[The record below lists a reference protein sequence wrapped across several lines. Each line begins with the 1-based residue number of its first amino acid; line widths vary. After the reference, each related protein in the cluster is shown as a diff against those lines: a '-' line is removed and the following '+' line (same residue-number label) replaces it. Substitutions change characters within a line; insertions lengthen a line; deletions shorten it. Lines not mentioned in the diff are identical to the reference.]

1 MKVLRGL
8 YVTIMYILGLPLLVL
23 ACIIGA
29 IGMMYLDLRYDKRI
43 KLESIKSGIMAAVE
57 GAKLGHR
64 QNVLFVKYGRNYLDH
79 LGEF

>member
-23 ACIIGA
+23 GAIFMA
-29 IGMMYLDLRYDKRI
+29 IGMIYLDLRYDKRI
-43 KLESIKSGIMAAVE
+43 NMENVKSGIMAAVE

-79 LGEF
+79 LEEF